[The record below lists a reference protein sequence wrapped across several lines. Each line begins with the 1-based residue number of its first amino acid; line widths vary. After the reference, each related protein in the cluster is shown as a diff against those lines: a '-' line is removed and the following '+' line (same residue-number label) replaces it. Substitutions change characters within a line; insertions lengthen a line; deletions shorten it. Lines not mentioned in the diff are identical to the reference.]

1 MPLDDAELSRRL
13 DEMPVMEPPADLRTS
28 IMDGVRGSQLTVR
41 SFPRRRAIF
50 AAGWAAAAI
59 LVLVFLVAFPL
70 RHEPADVVGTMAP
83 KWPLVDR
90 YGNERATLIV
100 HKRGDF
106 YALEAV
112 IPGARPVTTSIAWD
126 EQKLAPT
133 GVSLGFDASFRK
145 DQVTFT
151 LRDPSQNAGVIV
163 RRLGAATRAN
173 VRVSIDNQEVLRA
186 AVPLE

>member
-50 AAGWAAAAI
+50 AAGRAAAAI

-106 YALEAV
+106 YAKQEQLQVGFLSVLTNNRLPEEYWSDARREVAV
-112 IPGARPVTTSIAWD
+112 RTAQAFGD
-126 EQKLAPT
+126 
-133 GVSLGFDASFRK
+133 
-145 DQVTFT
+145 
-151 LRDPSQNAGVIV
+151 
-163 RRLGAATRAN
+163 RA
-173 VRVSIDNQEVLRA
+173 
-186 AVPLE
+186 